1 MQYLILANSS
11 VHPSLCKWTDKIRLI
26 QSLAE
31 VGLLETGEADSLREA
46 YLGYR
51 SAAHYKWL
59 GGQIDSYEP
68 LNQSR
73 AAVVEIW
80 HNKLEL

>member
-1 MQYLILANSS
+1 
-11 VHPSLCKWTDKIRLI
+11 
-26 QSLAE
+26 
-31 VGLLETGEADSLREA
+31 LETGEADSLREA